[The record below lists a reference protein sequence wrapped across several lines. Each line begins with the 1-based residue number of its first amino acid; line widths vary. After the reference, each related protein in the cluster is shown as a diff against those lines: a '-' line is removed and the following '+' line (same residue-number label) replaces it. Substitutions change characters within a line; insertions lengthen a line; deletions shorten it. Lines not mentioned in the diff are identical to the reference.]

1 MYLNGLQR
9 KSEIINMNET
19 LSYYEK
25 NAQSFVADT
34 QKVELHAVQDRFLRH
49 IPVGGKLLD
58 FGCGAGRD
66 TKYFLD
72 KGYLVDAI
80 DGSENLCKMASEF
93 TGINVKQ
100 MLFSD
105 LDVENQYDG
114 IWACSSILHLSKAE
128 LKDVIGRMI
137 RATKMDGFI
146 YTSFKYGEFEGCRG
160 ERYFTDLT
168 EKSFHDLISGFS
180 GIQIVDEWVSADAR
194 PGRGDEKWLDIILQK
209 A

>member
-1 MYLNGLQR
+1 
-9 KSEIINMNET
+9 MNET

-49 IPVGGKLLD
+49 IPAGGKLLD

-80 DGSENLCKMASEF
+80 DGSENLCKMACEF

-137 RATKMDGFI
+137 RATKVDGFI
-146 YTSFKYGEFEGCRG
+146 YASFKYGEFEGYRG

-180 GIQIVDEWVSADAR
+180 EIQIVDEWVSADVR